1 MLSNVER
8 WVIIGELVRSLREHQ
23 GWAGETHLQ
32 KTLYFLQELL
42 QIPLGYDFVLYK
54 HGPYDFDL
62 HDELG
67 GMLSNSILALE
78 HKPPYGP
85 RFRVDEI
92 GEKLIHQRKTDIELY
107 TQRIKF
113 IAETLSKK
121 DIRELERLGTALL
134 LKREF
139 SDLDQAT
146 LASKIVQVKPH
157 VLLNL
162 AIDAVREVLQ
172 IEENAK
178 AEGLISSQLG

>member
-8 WVIIGELVRSLREHQ
+8 WVVIGELVRSLREHQ

-42 QIPLGYDFVLYK
+42 QVPLGYDFVLYK

-78 HKPPYGP
+78 HMPPYGP

-92 GEKLIHQRKTDIELY
+92 GEKLIHQRKTEIALY
-107 TQRIKF
+107 SPRINF

-139 SDLDQAT
+139 PGLDQASLT
-146 LASKIVQVKPH
+146 SKIVEAKPH
-157 VLLNL
+157 VPQNL
-162 AIDAVREVLQ
+162 AIDAVREVLKM
-172 IEENAK
+172 EGSAK
-178 AEGLISSQLG
+178 GKGLISSQLE